1 MNGNSNPAPAINKEG
16 APSGAPKIGE
26 VLSPVNL
33 DALAKQINNDHAA
46 IIREAKSVV
55 MRVIAVGEA
64 LIQAKAAVED
74 GQWLR
79 WLSTTSVPERT
90 AQLWMQ
96 IAEYKRQ
103 LEAEANWR
111 PATIADQTLNEVIK
125 SMRAK
130 KPSKKKMPP
139 KEEEPPKSVALGGA
153 VKELTDRP
161 PTLEDLLANHAAD
174 ELFAVLKDTWESEQ
188 LEALSD
194 LLSSH
199 VAARRPD
206 DQASP

>member
-1 MNGNSNPAPAINKEG
+1 MPETNNNG
-16 APSGAPKIGE
+16 APSGAPPSAAKTGE
-26 VLSPVNL
+26 VLPPVNL

-130 KPSKKKMPP
+130 KQSTKKKP

-153 VKELTDRP
+153 VKELTDRS